1 MKKIFNFIA
10 SYNVATVL
18 LFFLLLLTFFGTL
31 EQVEHGLFEVQNK
44 YFNSLFV
51 IHELP
56 YGIPLPLPGVYL
68 LIGLLAVNMTA
79 GAIIRAPKNIKQ
91 PGMLIAHGGIIFLL
105 VAGFVTYHMSISG
118 NMALLEGNSSS
129 QFQSYHDWEIVVVEL
144 KEGGKRFT
152 IPGDNFDAMTP
163 EDTRLFTA
171 DALPFDLLVEG
182 YLKNCQPDAVAEG
195 MAIGI
200 DGVNLIPMDLDK
212 EAERNIRGAFVT
224 LIENDAEQTHEGVLF
239 GLSMVPWVV
248 TVAGQDYSIDL
259 RHERYDVPFTITL
272 DKFIR
277 DLHPGMSMA
286 SNFESEVTKTEG
298 GVSRPIK
305 IRMNEPL
312 RHKGFTFFQ
321 ASFGNAN
328 DGRMQSVFAVVKN
341 PADQWPKYACYVVA
355 IGLTIHFLQKLLSY
369 LQAENRRRNSA

>member
-31 EQVEHGLFEVQNK
+31 EQVEHGLYEVQNK
-44 YFNSLFV
+44 YFNSFYLV
-51 IHELP
+51 HELP

-105 VAGFVTYHMSISG
+105 VAGFITYHMSISG
-118 NMALLEGNSSS
+118 NMALLEGQSSS
-129 QFQSYHDWEIVVVEL
+129 QFQSYHNWEIVITEL
-144 KEGGKRFT
+144 KEDGRRFV
-152 IPGDNFDAMTP
+152 IPGDNFDTMAP
-163 EDTRLFTA
+163 EDKQVFKA
-171 DALPFDLLVEG
+171 SALPFDLLLEG
-182 YLKNCQPDAVAEG
+182 YQKNCMPTMVAPG
-195 MAIGI
+195 LDIGI
-200 DGVNLIPMDLDK
+200 DGINLESAELEK
-212 EAERNIRGAFVT
+212 EAERNVRGAFVT
-224 LIENDAEQTHEGVLF
+224 LIENGTEQTQEGILF
-239 GLSMVPWVV
+239 GLSLVPWVV
-248 TVAGQDYSIDL
+248 TVGNQDYSIDL

>member
-118 NMALLEGNSSS
+118 NMALLEGSSSS

-152 IPGDNFDAMTP
+152 IPGDNFDAMSP

-171 DALPFDLLVEG
+171 EALPFDLLVEG

-200 DGVNLIPMDLDK
+200 DGVNLIPMELDK

-312 RHKGFTFFQ
+312 RHKGYTFFQ
-321 ASFGNAN
+321 ASFGSAA
-328 DGRMQSVFAVVKN
+328 DGRSQSVFAVVNN

-355 IGLTIHFLQKLLSY
+355 IGLTIHFLQKLLAY
-369 LQAENRRRNSA
+369 LQAENRRRNNA